1 MAMSLRK
8 LSIAKAM
15 LCCWLLACLAALVF
29 AYLHQGQSE
38 ATQGFGIVMACLS
51 FPLGAGGGILAIDSL
66 GGLYPSGFAGN
77 VLFWVISVIGG
88 YLQWFVIVPR
98 VFKPKPAAI

>member
-8 LSIAKAM
+8 LSITKAV
-15 LCCWLLACLAALVF
+15 LCCWLLACLAVLVF
-29 AYLHQGQSE
+29 AYFHQGQSE
-38 ATQGFGIVMACLS
+38 ATQGFGIVMACLT
-51 FPLGAGGGILAIDSL
+51 FPLGAGAGMLAIASL
-66 GGLYPSGFAGN
+66 GALYPSGFAGSA
-77 VLFWVISVIGG
+77 LFWVISVIGG